1 MTLALMDTLDT
12 QNAIH
17 VLVAVIP
24 IKPPA
29 VTRKVDNVN
38 ATQTLLDF
46 NVTLALMGSMNIHI
60 VMDLQVSD
68 TKSISLFVAH
78 SYSIFSNTQKRKK

>member
-1 MTLALMDTLDT
+1 MESKVTLVLMVTLVT

-17 VLVAVIP
+17 VHVTVIP
-24 IKPPA
+24 FHPQS

-60 VMDLQVSD
+60 VIQM
-68 TKSISLFVAH
+68 
-78 SYSIFSNTQKRKK
+78 KK

>member
-1 MTLALMDTLDT
+1 MDLNVTLALMVTMGIQT
-12 QNAIH
+12 AIH

-24 IKPPA
+24 IHPQA
-29 VTRKVDNVN
+29 VTRQVDNVN

-60 VMDLQVSD
+60 VIQM
-68 TKSISLFVAH
+68 
-78 SYSIFSNTQKRKK
+78 KK

>member
-1 MTLALMDTLDT
+1 MKKDFKMTLALMATLDT

-17 VLVAVIP
+17 VHVTVIP
-24 IKPPA
+24 S

-46 NVTLALMGSMNIHI
+46 NVTLALMGSINIHI
-60 VMDLQVSD
+60 AMDL
-68 TKSISLFVAH
+68 
-78 SYSIFSNTQKRKK
+78 

>member
-17 VLVAVIP
+17 VHVTVIP
-24 IKPPA
+24 S

-60 VMDLQVSD
+60 VIQM
-68 TKSISLFVAH
+68 
-78 SYSIFSNTQKRKK
+78 KK

>member
-1 MTLALMDTLDT
+1 MKKDFKMTLALMDTLDT

-17 VLVAVIP
+17 VHVTVIP
-24 IKPPA
+24 FHPQA

-60 VMDLQVSD
+60 VIRM
-68 TKSISLFVAH
+68 K
-78 SYSIFSNTQKRKK
+78 

>member
-1 MTLALMDTLDT
+1 MTLALMVTTDIQT
-12 QNAIH
+12 AIH

-24 IKPPA
+24 FHPQA

-60 VMDLQVSD
+60 VMDL
-68 TKSISLFVAH
+68 
-78 SYSIFSNTQKRKK
+78 